1 MNIATRVLLELQET
15 TLLAARAARGLFKRP
30 RYIPESIAQMDA
42 IGVGSL
48 TIIILTGF
56 FTGGVLTLQT
66 YPTLKYYGAQ
76 GQTGYLVALSLIR
89 ELGPVLTALMVTGRV
104 GSAIAAEL
112 GSMSVSQQIDA
123 MRALGTD
130 PVRKLVTP
138 RIIALLITLPLLT
151 VIGDVVGIVGGW
163 SVAGGLYGM
172 SSDMFFSSVRD
183 GISTDDII
191 GGIIKPMVFMASTD
205 IEINPT
211 TLPPS
216 YDGQVSEDAAESTF
230 AEVDDRERAIPAI
243 EFRDVHLSFD
253 ERKVLNGLT
262 FKVMKGET
270 KIILGGSGCGKSTTI
285 KLVLGLLKP
294 DSGQILVD
302 GEDITNYTELEM
314 MRVRKKIGMVFQEGA
329 LFDSLSVYD
338 NVAFRLHEQGVPEE
352 EVEPEVRRMLRF
364 VNLEDAIDKMPIE
377 LSGGMRRRVGIARA
391 LVGDPKIVMF
401 DEPTAGLDP
410 PTARTICE
418 LAMKL
423 RDLEDVSSIFVTH
436 EMNNLEYLSS
446 EYAVV
451 NDAGDVVFELEGER
465 LCLINTKVLMLRD
478 GQPIFS
484 GTDEALKKAEDPYIQ
499 KFLRGH

>member
-1 MNIATRVLLELQET
+1 
-15 TLLAARAARGLFKRP
+15 
-30 RYIPESIAQMDA
+30 
-42 IGVGSL
+42 
-48 TIIILTGF
+48 
-56 FTGGVLTLQT
+56 
-66 YPTLKYYGAQ
+66 
-76 GQTGYLVALSLIR
+76 
-89 ELGPVLTALMVTGRV
+89 
-104 GSAIAAEL
+104 
-112 GSMSVSQQIDA
+112 
-123 MRALGTD
+123 
-130 PVRKLVTP
+130 
-138 RIIALLITLPLLT
+138 
-151 VIGDVVGIVGGW
+151 
-163 SVAGGLYGM
+163 
-172 SSDMFFSSVRD
+172 
-183 GISTDDII
+183 
-191 GGIIKPMVFMASTD
+191 MASTTT
-205 IEINPT
+205 EIHQSAA
-211 TLPPS
+211 PPHV
-216 YDGQVSEDAAESTF
+216 DGISEDAAESTF
-230 AEVDDRERAIPAI
+230 AEVDDRDRAIPAI
-243 EFRDVHLSFD
+243 EFRDVSLAFD
-253 ERKVLNGLT
+253 DRKVLDGLS

-294 DSGQILVD
+294 DSGQVLVD
-302 GEDITNYTELEM
+302 GEDITHFGEVEM
-314 MRVRKKIGMVFQEGA
+314 MRVRKKIGMIFQEGA

-451 NDAGDVVFELEGER
+451 NDAGDVVFEKEGER
-465 LCLINTKVLMLRD
+465 LCLINTKVMMMRD
-478 GQPIFS
+478 GKPIFS
-484 GTDEALKKAEDPYIQ
+484 GTDEALKKSDDPYIQ